1 MSTLVMSLCWPLQMP
16 PTPKAVLVSL
26 ADNAND
32 QGVAWPSL
40 TKICERTCFGRT
52 AVIAAIRWLE
62 DEGLVVADRSNGRHT
77 SYTVDLNAINLFASR
92 TGPSPEPVRLA
103 DSNQYASR
111 TNQSASRTIPV
122 RQADTNRHKPSRTV
136 RSNRHSA
143 ALAEAIELLP
153 DLPADLVADFVAIRK
168 AKKLPLTGK
177 AVAGLQREAAK
188 ARLGLEDAVR
198 LCCERG
204 WASLRADWVARDAG
218 QGLSPPASPSAGG
231 GGCRELL

>member
-1 MSTLVMSLCWPLQMP
+1 MSLCWPLQMP

-77 SYTVDLNAINLFASR
+77 SYTVDLNAVNQFASR
-92 TGPSPEPVRLA
+92 TSSPAEPVRLP
-103 DSNQYASR
+103 DSNQSASR

-136 RSNRHSA
+136 RSNRNTHA
-143 ALAEAIELLP
+143 NLEPEVAEVLGQI
-153 DLPADLVADFVAIRK
+153 DPALVADFLAVRK
-168 AKKLPLTGK
+168 AKRAPLTQTALRGIQVEARK
-177 AVAGLQREAAK
+177 AGLTLDAAL
-188 ARLGLEDAVR
+188 RI
-198 LCCERG
+198 CCERN
-204 WASLRADWVARDAG
+204 WQAFRADWAGVPQG
-218 QGLSPPASPSAGG
+218 QGGGASPAGAG
-231 GGCRELL
+231 NGHLELL

>member
-1 MSTLVMSLCWPLQMP
+1 MSTLVMSMCWPLQMP

-52 AVIAAIRWLE
+52 AVITAVRWLE
-62 DEGLVVADRSNGRHT
+62 EEGLVVADRSNGRHT
-77 SYTVDLNAINLFASR
+77 SYTVDLNAVNQFASR
-92 TGPSPEPVRLA
+92 TGPSPEPVCLP
-103 DSNQYASR
+103 NQNQSASR

-122 RQADTNRHKPSRTV
+122 READTNRHKPSRTV

-143 ALAEAIELLP
+143 AVADAMKLLP
-153 DLPADLVADFVAIRK
+153 NLPADLVTDFVAIRK
-168 AKKLPLTGK
+168 AKKLPLTGT
-177 AVAGLQREAAK
+177 AVAGLEREAAK
-188 ARLGLEDAVR
+188 ARLSLEDAVR

-204 WASLRADWVARDAG
+204 WAALRADWLAREGG
-218 QGLSPPASPSAGG
+218 QGGSPQSLSTSDNDG
-231 GGCRELL
+231 RELL

>member
-77 SYTVDLNAINLFASR
+77 SYTVDLNAVNQFASR
-92 TGPSPEPVRLA
+92 TSTPAEPVRLA
-103 DSNQYASR
+103 NPNQSASR

-122 RQADTNRHKPSRTV
+122 READTNRHKPSRTV
-136 RSNRHSA
+136 KSNRQGKSLA
-143 ALAEAIELLP
+143 AAIGLLP
-153 DLPADLVADFVAIRK
+153 GLPAELVADFVA
-168 AKKLPLTGK
+168 
-177 AVAGLQREAAK
+177 
-188 ARLGLEDAVR
+188 VR
-198 LCCERG
+198 
-204 WASLRADWVARDAG
+204 
-218 QGLSPPASPSAGG
+218 Q
-231 GGCRELL
+231 

>member
-1 MSTLVMSLCWPLQMP
+1 MSTMVMSLCWPLQMP

-32 QGVAWPSL
+32 HGVAWPSL

-77 SYTVDLNAINLFASR
+77 SYTVDLNAVNQFASR
-92 TGPSPEPVRLA
+92 TSPPAEPVRLP
-103 DSNQYASR
+103 DSNQSASR

-143 ALAEAIELLP
+143 AVEEAIKLLP
-153 DLPADLVADFVAIRK
+153 GLPADLVSDFVAVRK
-168 AKKLPLTGK
+168 EKKLPLTGT
-177 AVAGLQREAAK
+177 AVAGLEREAGK
-188 ARLGLEDAVR
+188 AGLSLESAIR

-204 WASLRADWVARDAG
+204 WAAIRADWLAREGG
-218 QGLSPPASPSAGG
+218 QRSSQQSLSDSAHDG
-231 GGCRELL
+231 REML

>member
-1 MSTLVMSLCWPLQMP
+1 MSTLVMSMCWPLQMP

-77 SYTVDLNAINLFASR
+77 SYTVDLNAVNQFASR
-92 TGPSPEPVRLA
+92 TRPPAEPVRLA
-103 DSNQYASR
+103 DSNQSASR

-122 RQADTNRHKPSRTV
+122 RQADSNRHKPSRTV

-143 ALAEAIELLP
+143 AVEEAGKLLP
-153 DLPADLVADFVAIRK
+153 DLPADLVSDFVAIRK
-168 AKKLPLTGK
+168 AKKLPLTGT
-177 AVAGLQREAAK
+177 AVAGLQREADK
-188 ARLGLEDAVR
+188 ARLTLEDAVR

-204 WASLRADWVARDAG
+204 WAALRADWLAREGG
-218 QGLSPPASPSAGG
+218 QGMPPQSQVAAGHDT
-231 GGCRELL
+231 RELL